1 MNMLFFLKDIH
12 VDLPRNIVHRYQVKW
27 RFIVSYVKNIVN
39 GAVFAKIKMS
49 ANIVAVAGVN
59 FINEAWFVI
68 QPSSINN
75 GIDVISILVPS

>member
-1 MNMLFFLKDIH
+1 M
-12 VDLPRNIVHRYQVKW
+12 
-27 RFIVSYVKNIVN
+27 N

-49 ANIVAVAGVN
+49 ANIVAVADVN

-75 GIDVISILVPS
+75 GIDVISILVPT